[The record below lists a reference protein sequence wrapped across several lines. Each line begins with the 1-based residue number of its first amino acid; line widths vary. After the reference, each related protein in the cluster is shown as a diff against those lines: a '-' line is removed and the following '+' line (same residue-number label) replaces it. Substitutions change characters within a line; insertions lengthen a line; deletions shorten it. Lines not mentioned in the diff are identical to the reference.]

1 MLDNTLKICDICGH
15 IKMAADR
22 IVALSNSFEN
32 ISSDI
37 DPELVSLLD
46 SQRLDELE
54 HIQLLMLSLTN
65 LVVPYINEDDGE
77 GSVFAEGELTDNLG
91 DKTDCTTDV
100 VKT

>member
-1 MLDNTLKICDICGH
+1 MNENTLKINDICGH

-32 ISSDI
+32 ISSDN
-37 DPELVSLLD
+37 DLELVSLLD

-65 LVVPYINEDDGE
+65 LVVPYINEDDE
-77 GSVFAEGELTDNLG
+77 GGVFAEGDLTDNLG
-91 DKTDCTTDV
+91 DKTDCTSDV
-100 VKT
+100 ETK